1 MERNGVKYF
10 VVDIFGLKGFNNDY
24 IVVKNN
30 LMRCIFVILLGFY
43 CIVWVIFVLQ
53 RIDDMDV

>member
-10 VVDIFGLKGFNNDY
+10 VVDIFGLKGFNDDY

-43 CIVWVIFVLQ
+43 CIVWVIFVL
-53 RIDDMDV
+53 